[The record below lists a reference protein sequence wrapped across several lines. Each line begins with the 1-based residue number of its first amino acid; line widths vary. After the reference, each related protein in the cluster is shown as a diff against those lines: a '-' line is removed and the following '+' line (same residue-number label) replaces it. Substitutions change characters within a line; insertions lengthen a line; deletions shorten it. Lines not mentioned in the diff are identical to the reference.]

1 MTEASPLALV
11 RKTAD
16 AAGVLT
22 ESLVAL
28 LELLEPEGR
37 VRVADAARQAG
48 LPRSALRL
56 VVAALP
62 SFLRVEG
69 DACVATPAGRDLAR
83 ELGEERRLRAA
94 LVEERAARAR
104 VLLAGLESRREPS
117 DRALDQ
123 FRATPETSV
132 ARAMLAESHHSVQG
146 RRIVLLG
153 DNDLT
158 SLALAILGGAAR
170 IAVLELDPSVV
181 ELLESVAARE
191 GLALECHRLDLREHL
206 PKSLRGRFDVLF
218 TDPPYTVNGVTLFL
232 SRGAELARARHTV
245 AYLSY
250 GSSLRA
256 RERELRVQ
264 RAVLDLGW
272 LVYEVRPRFNAYFAA
287 GSIGSR
293 SSLYRLLRTP
303 RTRSAAPGRFTP
315 DIYTGRHEA

>member
-1 MTEASPLALV
+1 MTPASALDVV
-11 RKTAD
+11 RKAAD

-22 ESLVAL
+22 ESLVAF
-28 LELLEPEGR
+28 LELLELEGS
-37 VRVADAARQAG
+37 VRVADAARHTG
-48 LPRSALRL
+48 LPRSALR
-56 VVAALP
+56 VVVSELP
-62 SFLRVEG
+62 DCLQVEG
-69 DACVATPAGRDLAR
+69 DACALTPAGHSLAR
-83 ELGEERRLRAA
+83 GLAEERRLRAA
-94 LVEERAARAR
+94 AVAERAGRALA
-104 VLLAGLESRREPS
+104 LLAELESRRERS

-123 FRATPETSV
+123 FRATPETSL
-132 ARAMLAESHHSVQG
+132 ARAMLAESQHSLQG
-146 RRIVLLG
+146 RRIALLG

-158 SLALAILGGAAR
+158 SLALAVLGGAAR
-170 IAVLELDPSVV
+170 ITVLELDPSVV
-181 ELLESVAARE
+181 ELLQSVAARE

-206 PKSLRGRFDVLF
+206 PKGLRGRFDVLF

-232 SRGAELARARHTV
+232 SRGAELARAPHTV

-264 RAVLDLGW
+264 RAILDLGW

-303 RTRSAAPGRFTP
+303 RTRSAAPGRFTL
-315 DIYTGRHEA
+315 DIYTGQPAT